1 MAAAMYKMVF
11 QNSKAAL
18 AFAAMTVLGAVSM
31 VGTPEDSGVV
41 TRTADLI
48 ASQRASI
55 ASEAAAYAEGQSGEA
70 AAKATPPSVFGDYT
84 AADEAAAQQALKP
97 APKGPPP
104 PGHNLMTAP
113 LAPGAVVLDS
123 GEVGVPEIT
132 EREMTIE
139 PE

>member
-1 MAAAMYKMVF
+1 MYKMVF

-55 ASEAAAYAEGQSGEA
+55 ASEAAAYAEGQSGGEA
-70 AAKATPPSVFGDYT
+70 AAEASPPSVFGDYT
-84 AADEAAAQQALKP
+84 PADEAAAQQALKL

-139 PE
+139 PQ

>member
-18 AFAAMTVLGAVSM
+18 AFVAMTVLGAVSM
-31 VGTPEDSGVV
+31 VGTPEDSGLV

-55 ASEAAAYAEGQSGEA
+55 ASEAAAYAEGQSGEV
-70 AAKATPPSVFGDYT
+70 AAKAEPPSVFGEYT
-84 AADEAAAQQALKP
+84 PADEAAAQQALKL

-139 PE
+139 PQ

>member
-1 MAAAMYKMVF
+1 MYKLVF
-11 QNSKAAL
+11 QNSKIAL
-18 AFAAMTVLGAVSM
+18 LFAVMTVFGAVSM

-41 TRTADLI
+41 TRAADLLV
-48 ASQRASI
+48 SQRASI
-55 ASEAAAYAEGQSGEA
+55 AGEAAAFAEGQSGGDA
-70 AAKATPPSVFGDYT
+70 AAKTPPPSVFGDYT
-84 AADEAAAQQALKP
+84 AADEAAAQQALKL

-104 PGHNLMTAP
+104 PGHSLMTAP

-139 PE
+139 PQ